1 MSKWS
6 RDLLNYLYDYWHAK
20 TETGEGGWVANREG
34 KGAGW
39 RAEKRRGLGGK
50 PRSEGGWV
58 ASREGEGGEKDGV
71 EDSERLC
78 N

>member
-1 MSKWS
+1 MAS
-6 RDLLNYLYDYWHAK
+6 REAK
-20 TETGEGGWVANREG
+20 
-34 KGAGW
+34 
-39 RAEKRRGLGGK
+39 GLGGE

-58 ASREGEGGEKDGV
+58 ASREGEGGEKEGV

>member
-20 TETGEGGWVANREG
+20 TETGEGGWVASREG

-39 RAEKRRGLGGK
+39 RAEKRRGLGGE
-50 PRSEGGWV
+50 PRGGG
-58 ASREGEGGEKDGV
+58 RGEGGGRGFREIVQLIGV
-71 EDSERLC
+71 LYK
-78 N
+78 